1 MSALR
6 PGDVEAAFV
15 SLLSPLG
22 VHVSTRIPNPRPVSH
37 VKVTRAGG
45 NRVNLVIERPLLVL
59 ECWAGTSVEAF
70 DLAARAWQVLDGASG
85 SVVNGIA
92 LDFPTNSLA
101 SPISMPD
108 PDTSSP
114 RYQFTCQPFARL
126 LEGVTP

>member
-45 NRVNLVIERPLLVL
+45 NRVNLVLERPLLVL

-70 DLAARAWQVLDGASG
+70 DLAARAWQVLDMAEG
-85 SVVNGIA
+85 STVAGVTFGSM
-92 LDFPTNSLA
+92 SLA
-101 SPISMPD
+101 SPINMPD
-108 PDTSSP
+108 PDTTSP
-114 RYQFTCQPFARL
+114 RYQFTAQPFARL

>member
-45 NRVNLVIERPLLVL
+45 NRVNLVLERPLLVL

-70 DLAARAWQVLDGASG
+70 DLAARAWQVLDAAEG
-85 SVVNGIA
+85 STVAGVTFGSM
-92 LDFPTNSLA
+92 SLA
-101 SPISMPD
+101 SPINMPD
-108 PDTSSP
+108 PDTTSP
-114 RYQFTCQPFARL
+114 RYQFTAQPFARL